1 MKKIILPMA
10 MAWVLALG
18 VAAPGLAAERN
29 ADAVGDGSRN
39 LDNQCDSILA
49 SKHGQ
54 APAYIRYCEN
64 RQ

>member
-1 MKKIILPMA
+1 MKKIVFAMA
-10 MAWVLALG
+10 MAWVLAVG
-18 VAAPGLAAERN
+18 VAPGLAAERN
-29 ADAVGDGSRN
+29 ADAVSDGSRN
-39 LDNQCDSILA
+39 VDNQCDSVLA